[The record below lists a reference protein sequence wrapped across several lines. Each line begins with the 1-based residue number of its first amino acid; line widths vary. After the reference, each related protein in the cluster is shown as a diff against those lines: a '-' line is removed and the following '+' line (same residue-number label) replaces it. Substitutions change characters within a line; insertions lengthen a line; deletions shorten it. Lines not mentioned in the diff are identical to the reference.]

1 MDMTRVAAF
10 FTDEPTVTRTAIQK
24 AAGVQGVL
32 IRAFDRLCYGNGDVQ
47 VKERSDGAVSC
58 PSPYRRMPAMNGLEG
73 RPLAYGLPFNASR
86 AGARFC
92 DSDETFAVRGPAP
105 KHGTI
110 VPEPGKPAE
119 PHFIGISAGCP

>member
-10 FTDEPTVTRTAIQK
+10 FTDELTVTRTAIQK
-24 AAGVQGVL
+24 AADVQGVL
-32 IRAFDRLCYGNGDVQ
+32 IRAFDCLYYEQERQ
-47 VKERSDGAVSC
+47 VKERSDGAASC
-58 PSPYRRMPAMNGLEG
+58 PFPYRCMPAMNGLEG

-86 AGARFC
+86 VGARFC

-105 KHGTI
+105 KHGMI
-110 VPEPGKPAE
+110 VPEPGRPAE